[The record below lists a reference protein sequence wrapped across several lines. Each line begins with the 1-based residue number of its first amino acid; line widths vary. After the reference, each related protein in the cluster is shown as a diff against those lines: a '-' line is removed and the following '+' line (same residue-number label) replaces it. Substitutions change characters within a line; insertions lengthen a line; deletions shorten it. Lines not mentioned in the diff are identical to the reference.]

1 MPAPHHQEITML
13 AHLLEPT
20 PLPPTVRSNRVP
32 VGSPLYNECVEF
44 LIDEAEML
52 DELRF
57 AEWSQLLAQDIEYN
71 VPQRLTRPVR
81 MQDGT
86 FIRTVQHMHDNH
98 ASLMLRVRRITETR
112 SAWCED
118 PPSRTR
124 RLVSNVR
131 VYRTENPNE
140 FKVQSYML
148 LTRNRF
154 DFDYFDLIP
163 CDRHD
168 VLRKDGDS
176 LRLARREVLIDQS
189 VLGTPNL
196 GIFL

>member
-1 MPAPHHQEITML
+1 MPTLHHQEITMF
-13 AHLLEPT
+13 ANLLEPT
-20 PLPPTVRSNRVP
+20 PLPSTVRGNRMP

-57 AEWSQLLAQDIEYN
+57 DEWRALLAQDIEYN

-86 FIRTVQHMHDNH
+86 TIRTVQHMHDNY

-124 RLVSNVR
+124 RMVSNVR
-131 VYRTENPNE
+131 VYKTDKPNE

-168 VLRKDGDS
+168 VLRKEGGA
-176 LRLARREVLIDQS
+176 LQLARREVLIDQS

>member
-1 MPAPHHQEITML
+1 ML
-13 AHLLEPT
+13 ANLLEPT
-20 PLPPTVRSNRVP
+20 PLPPSLRANRLP
-32 VGSPLYNECVEF
+32 VGSTMYNECVEF

-57 AEWSQLLAQDIEYN
+57 VEWSERLAKDIEYN

-86 FIRTVQHMHDNH
+86 TIRTVQHMHDNH
-98 ASLMLRVRRITETR
+98 GSMMLRVRRITETR

-124 RLVSNVR
+124 RMVSNVR
-131 VYRTENPNE
+131 VYTTEKPNE
-140 FKVQSYML
+140 FKVLSYML

-168 VLRKDGDS
+168 VLRQEDGVMK
-176 LRLARREVLIDQS
+176 LARREVLIDQA